1 VQAEKLKKQL
11 VLVVN
16 KIEELTHIKDIRL
29 FYNAA

>member
-1 VQAEKLKKQL
+1 VQAEKLEKQL

-16 KIEELTHIKDIRL
+16 KIEELTYIKDIRL